1 MMLAST
7 MYFLQADLED
17 GDVIDMMVS
26 QVGGSVATTVLY
38 SLQFS
43 ASLQTSPCDSY
54 TSVL

>member
-7 MYFLQADLED
+7 MYFLQAELED

-43 ASLQTSPCDSY
+43 ASLQTSPCGSY